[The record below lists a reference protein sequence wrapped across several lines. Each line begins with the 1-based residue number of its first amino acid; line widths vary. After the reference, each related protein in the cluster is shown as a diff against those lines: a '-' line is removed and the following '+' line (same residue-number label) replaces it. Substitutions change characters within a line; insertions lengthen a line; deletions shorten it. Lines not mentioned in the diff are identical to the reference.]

1 MFFIGIITNQK
12 NETYMKNEISK
23 ILPVENIIFITEK
36 NVFNVKNIKFEILI
50 IDTKINNKIELRK
63 IISNSKYLI
72 LNSDIEMELES
83 IKNLNLI
90 AITYGFNNKS
100 TFTVSSIEESNMIIC
115 LQRVIFN
122 KNGKEI
128 EPQEYELEIDK
139 NTDKYVIIAVNILR
153 ILYE

>member
-100 TFTVSSIEESNMIIC
+100 
-115 LQRVIFN
+115 
-122 KNGKEI
+122 
-128 EPQEYELEIDK
+128 
-139 NTDKYVIIAVNILR
+139 
-153 ILYE
+153 